1 MQGIPIL
8 GLYPGKIADFWVLF
22 LFDNKGQGEFFMIR
36 GVNKNV
42 IEISDTGNDCFDRAI
57 LFIRNEARE
66 KGDLSAKAREYLS
79 GLRLRRGFFR
89 RGHGVLWAAI
99 AAAAIMGGALTAGIL
114 LLF

>member
-1 MQGIPIL
+1 
-8 GLYPGKIADFWVLF
+8 
-22 LFDNKGQGEFFMIR
+22 MIR

-57 LFIRNEARE
+57 LFVRSEAGGQ
-66 KGDLSAKAREYLS
+66 GDLSAKAREYLS

-89 RGHGVLWAAI
+89 RGHGIFWAAI
-99 AAAAIMGGALTAGIL
+99 AAAALIGGALTAGIL